1 MNHQSNRTTY
11 DLKFNC
17 TSIAIQIDKY
27 YLRYIKKSQNL
38 DIPLDLI
45 SFAYTKYTDSQIH
58 SRLKKANIMNLRN
71 LLYRYKTIN
80 SQPISGI
87 GPKFLRVIT
96 SFIISNDLL
105 SVLEIS
111 ENKNKNKNDNASSN
125 QSHEI
130 IKNEMDSLEKYI
142 LFFNQVICELKNIP
156 VNNKKVRFECYKFI
170 IRKM

>member
-1 MNHQSNRTTY
+1 MSHQSNRSTS
-11 DLKFNC
+11 DLKLNWA
-17 TSIAIQIDKY
+17 SIAIQIDKY

-45 SFAYTKYTDSQIH
+45 SFAYTKYIDSQIH
-58 SRLKKANIMNLRN
+58 SRLKQANIMTLEQ
-71 LLYRYKTIN
+71 LLQRYKTIN

-111 ENKNKNKNDNASSN
+111 ENKNDNASSH

-156 VNNKKVRFECYKFI
+156 INNKKVRFEWYKLI